1 MQEQE
6 YNIPV
11 IPNGIEMIQA
21 YYLYLIDT
29 RSPQSEYLTRW
40 LTCVINQVN
49 LQSRAEWHMYAKLLI
64 TMRSTAPSV

>member
-11 IPNGIEMIQA
+11 IPNGIEMIQD

-29 RSPQSEYLTRW
+29 SSPQSEYFNHW
-40 LTCVINQVN
+40 LKCMINQVN
-49 LQSRAEWHMYAKLLI
+49 LQHR
-64 TMRSTAPSV
+64 VD